1 MSDNQDQISESVESL
16 NQKIQE
22 LEDENL
28 RLKNAMEKSQN
39 LYSNIFY
46 NAPVAFAISDS
57 ESGVYID
64 VNNQFC
70 NILGLKLSGILGKT
84 FRDINLK
91 IQENVLKNIDDFIIK
106 YKEIDNIE
114 INLINGRNK
123 EITIVLTQ
131 KIISIDGKD
140 HYLSI
145 IKDISDIRESLE
157 ELIVTE
163 EIFTSIFRISPDPI
177 IITRFDDNTLIDV
190 NNRFIEIFGYTIEE
204 LSGNS
209 FATLN
214 MINSFDSYEKS
225 QHILKENGE
234 FYDFEMDFVKK
245 NGLIFRGLLSQK
257 TLDIKGAPHV
267 LTVIKDIN
275 QLKLY
280 EKQLVGLNRS
290 LEERVD
296 ERTKELNDALNKLED
311 SNRELTLLNQEV
323 ANESYKLIKLNNKLA
338 ISEKQLIDA
347 AQMKDRLISILA
359 HDLKNPLLALSL
371 SAEILMMKS
380 DTFKPDEIKGKA
392 KQIFEVIKNLNNL
405 IENLLTWSRSQQG
418 KIIFSPRSINIR
430 EIVDNSINLYKENT
444 KQKNQT
450 IDIGEFP
457 DKTINADSD
466 MIQTI
471 IRNLLSNAIKF
482 TPRDGTITISAF
494 SENDLFGINIKDTGV
509 GMTPREIDNL
519 FAMDL
524 SLSSKGTSKET
535 GTGLG
540 LIICKE
546 FVEKHNGT
554 IKVESTKN
562 QGTTFTVSLPLE

>member
-1 MSDNQDQISESVESL
+1 MSESIESL
-16 NQKIQE
+16 TQKIQR
-22 LEDENL
+22 LEEENL
-28 RLKNAMEKSQN
+28 RLKIDMKKSQN
-39 LYSNIFY
+39 LYSDIFY

-70 NILGLKLSGILGKT
+70 HILGLKLSGILGKT
-84 FRDINLK
+84 LRDINLK
-91 IQENVLKNIDDFIIK
+91 IHDSVLKNIDDFIRK

-114 INLINGRNK
+114 INIVNGKNK
-123 EITIVLTQ
+123 EITVVLTQ
-131 KIISIDGKD
+131 RIISVNGKD

-145 IKDISDIRESLE
+145 IRDISDIRQSLGDLIES
-157 ELIVTE
+157 E
-163 EIFTSIFRISPDPI
+163 EIFSSIFRLSPDPI
-177 IITRFDDNTLIDV
+177 VITRLSDSALVDV
-190 NNRFIEIFGYTIEE
+190 NYRFLEIFGFTSDE
-204 LSGNS
+204 LAGNS
-209 FATLN
+209 FISLN
-214 MINSFDSYEKS
+214 MIKTCESYDQS
-225 QHILKENGE
+225 QSILKENGE
-234 FYDFEMDFVKK
+234 FYDFEMEFVKK
-245 NGLIFRGLLSQK
+245 NGLTFRGLLSQK
-257 TLDIKGAPHV
+257 TLDIKGVPHV

-280 EKQLVGLNRS
+280 EKELVDLNRS

-296 ERTKELNDALNKLED
+296 ERTRELNEALLKLED

-338 ISEKQLIDA
+338 ISEKQLMDA

-371 SAEILMMKS
+371 SAEILMMKA
-380 DTFKPDEIKGKA
+380 DTFKPVEIKGKA
-392 KQIFEVIKNLNNL
+392 KQIFDVIKYLNNL

-418 KIIFSPRSINIR
+418 KIIFNPRSINIKD
-430 EIVDNSINLYKENT
+430 IVDNCINLYQENT
-444 KQKNQT
+444 KQKDQT
-450 IDIGEFP
+450 IVQREFP
-457 DKTINADSD
+457 DMTIQADSD

-471 IRNLLSNAIKF
+471 LRNLLSNAIKF
-482 TPRDGTITISAF
+482 TPKEGTITISAVC
-494 SENDLFGINIKDTGV
+494 ENNLFAISVKDTGV
-509 GMTPREIDNL
+509 GMTPREVDNL

-554 IKVESTKN
+554 IMVESKKN
-562 QGTTFTVSLPLE
+562 LGTTFTISLPLE